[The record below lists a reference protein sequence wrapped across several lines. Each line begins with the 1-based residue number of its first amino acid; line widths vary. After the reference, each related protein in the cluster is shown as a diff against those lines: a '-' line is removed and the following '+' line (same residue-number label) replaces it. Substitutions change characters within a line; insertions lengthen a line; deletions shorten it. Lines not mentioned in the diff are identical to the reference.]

1 MTQSDSV
8 LFYLRLHGSITQA
21 EASRTL
27 ACSRLGARIYDLK
40 ARGHQIGK
48 IMVQGKNRFGEPTHW
63 AKYILI
69 KEANQ

>member
-1 MTQSDSV
+1 MTQSESV
-8 LFYLRLHGSITQA
+8 LAYMRNHGSITQA

-40 ARGHQIGK
+40 ARGHQIGT
-48 IMVQGKNRFGEPTHW
+48 IIEQGRNRFGLPTHW